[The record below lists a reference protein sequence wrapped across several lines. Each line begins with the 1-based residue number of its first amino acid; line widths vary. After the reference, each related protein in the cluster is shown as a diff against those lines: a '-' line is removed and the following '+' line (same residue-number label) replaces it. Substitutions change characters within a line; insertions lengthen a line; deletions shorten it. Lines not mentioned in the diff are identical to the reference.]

1 MAASS
6 KFFRIHAAALSG
18 EVEKSFVSVEVAYP
32 FEIGVFLKIKNNKF
46 AHTQ

>member
-6 KFFRIHAAALSG
+6 KIFRIDAAALSG
-18 EVEKSFVSVEVAYP
+18 EIEKSFVSVEVAYP
-32 FEIGVFLKIKNNKF
+32 FEIGVFLKIKKNKF